1 MCLHIASEQDL
12 ISFQRCVAIQRAFP
26 GYFSTDVVLSEQNL
40 INLIGCVWGHRA
52 LRGARERFACGATH
66 KMCHFREAGGAKNGR
81 LFGRKKKF
89 DGSALLGYPENGR
102 GRAAA
107 GLRRPPIP
115 SDFLDFVHG
124 RASGTI
130 NWNSLISG
138 VWHHGRAAGLRG
150 PFVGPVFW
158 PIFGLNSAGGLR
170 NS

>member
-66 KMCHFREAGGAKNGR
+66 QMCHFREAGGAKNGR

-89 DGSALLGYPENGR
+89 DGSALLGYPEIGR

-107 GLRRPPIP
+107 GLRRALRRPCFLGHFRPFAGRRTALGTTFFGQNNSNLDQIW
-115 SDFLDFVHG
+115 SD
-124 RASGTI
+124 
-130 NWNSLISG
+130 
-138 VWHHGRAAGLRG
+138 
-150 PFVGPVFW
+150 
-158 PIFGLNSAGGLR
+158 LNIVCACT
-170 NS
+170 